1 MHFFQ
6 EIRDYIGF
14 DHDDEETLQSLHDLV
29 EPHFASVVNAFYDA
43 LWLNPRT
50 RMVFS
55 GPEQVERLRATLML
69 WLERVFAGPYDE
81 DYFKQR
87 LRIGKVHVD
96 VGLLPHFMFGA
107 MNVVR
112 SSLIHI
118 ILDHCQQDD
127 PLQEQKIGAINR
139 ILDLELTIM
148 VQSYWDVMMDL
159 KLQLPTALA
168 TGLAHEIRNPLN
180 SINLNVTL
188 LDRRLRNLEED
199 TSGIEPVLD
208 VMRSEI
214 RRIRGLTSEIMDF
227 AKPIEIAPAWHSA
240 SSLIRDLTTLHAPT
254 LEVHQIRL
262 ETSVIGEDMIWCDI
276 DRLTQ
281 ILVNLITN
289 AVEAIDEHGGTITL
303 TVDNQTDGTRILL
316 TDDGEGMAPG
326 MRYKI
331 FDLFY
336 TTKAAGTGLG
346 LPIVAKIVDAH
357 QGAIDVVSHKDM
369 GTTFTIYLPRPQ
381 ITT

>member
-1 MHFFQ
+1 
-6 EIRDYIGF
+6 
-14 DHDDEETLQSLHDLV
+14 
-29 EPHFASVVNAFYDA
+29 
-43 LWLNPRT
+43 
-50 RMVFS
+50 
-55 GPEQVERLRATLML
+55 
-69 WLERVFAGPYDE
+69 
-81 DYFKQR
+81 
-87 LRIGKVHVD
+87 
-96 VGLLPHFMFGA
+96 
-107 MNVVR
+107 
-112 SSLIHI
+112 
-118 ILDHCQQDD
+118 
-127 PLQEQKIGAINR
+127 
-139 ILDLELTIM
+139 
-148 VQSYWDVMMDL
+148 
-159 KLQLPTALA
+159 
-168 TGLAHEIRNPLN
+168 
-180 SINLNVTL
+180 
-188 LDRRLRNLEED
+188 
-199 TSGIEPVLD
+199 
-208 VMRSEI
+208 
-214 RRIRGLTSEIMDF
+214 
-227 AKPIEIAPAWHSA
+227 
-240 SSLIRDLTTLHAPT
+240 
-254 LEVHQIRL
+254 
-262 ETSVIGEDMIWCDI
+262 MIWCDI